1 MMGFLFYT
9 TIAIF
14 IFVCFCMILLILI
27 QKGRGGGLASA
38 FGGAG
43 GNTAF
48 GSKTGDVL
56 TWATSVVFGVFILL
70 AVALN
75 LFADAR
81 NRAAQAPQASATVNS
96 PPLEVP
102 IGPEPSAPVPT
113 TLPAATP
120 STAPATVP
128 STSPAADATAK
139 PQAATAPASTA
150 PAQQAPPASNPE
162 PGAK

>member
-1 MMGFLFYT
+1 MLSFTFYSCLVLF
-9 TIAIF
+9 IL
-14 IFVCFCMILLILI
+14 VCLILILLILI

-56 TWATSVVFGVFILL
+56 TWATSIVFGVFLLL

-81 NRAAQAPQASATVNS
+81 NNAGAAAVA
-96 PPLEVP
+96 
-102 IGPEPSAPVPT
+102 
-113 TLPAATP
+113 
-120 STAPATVP
+120 APAT
-128 STSPAADATAK
+128 AA
-139 PQAATAPASTA
+139 
-150 PAQQAPPASNPE
+150 
-162 PGAK
+162 PGPGPLNIPTTPDPVLGAGMQPVERPLERPTTQP